1 MRRCSISMM
10 SATSARD
17 CGTSRRGVDTVVE
30 FKDGTKVTLPGNDVE
45 HMRQMSQPI
54 VPAAPGLYEVRFFF
68 WDETPSAA
76 AVLAFPGLR
85 EPVLAWRCRE
95 IWPEAIVIDTHEP
108 ASDDGGSAIL
118 YRLALSTSPA
128 VRNLG
133 HDRYC

>member
-1 MRRCSISMM
+1 MNTTRGIMRRCSISMM

-76 AVLAFPGLR
+76 AVLAFLACAYTMGVKARASARNALPARAKRMDILEIPSLAIPKVLR
-85 EPVLAWRCRE
+85 F
-95 IWPEAIVIDTHEP
+95 
-108 ASDDGGSAIL
+108 
-118 YRLALSTSPA
+118 
-128 VRNLG
+128 
-133 HDRYC
+133 